1 MVTNWLGIQYSL
13 NNTPKF
19 DMSKLYL
26 VLPHNVNAFGNMTT
40 ADTLEQ
46 GALTQYRV
54 DIWNTYR

>member
-1 MVTNWLGIQYSL
+1 
-13 NNTPKF
+13 
-19 DMSKLYL
+19 MSKLYL